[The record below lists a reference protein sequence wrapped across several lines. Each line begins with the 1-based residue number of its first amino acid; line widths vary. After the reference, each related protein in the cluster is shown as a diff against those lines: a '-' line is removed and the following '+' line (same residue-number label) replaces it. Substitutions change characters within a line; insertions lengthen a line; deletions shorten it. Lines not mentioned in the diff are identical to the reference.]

1 MSVLTL
7 DFMSTDESEDE
18 HCFVSHRYPIPWR
31 STEVRDYVQSLNRKP
46 GRRRSTRASKMR
58 NKRRVGEPS
67 DRPEPPNVAS
77 QAPEWALSVMRP
89 RRKH

>member
-18 HCFVSHRYPIPWR
+18 HCFVSHPIPWR
-31 STEVRDYVQSLNRKP
+31 STEVRDYMQSLDRKR
-46 GRRRSTRASKMR
+46 GRRRSTRARKMR

-77 QAPEWALSVMRP
+77 QVPEWALSVMRP
-89 RRKH
+89 RREH